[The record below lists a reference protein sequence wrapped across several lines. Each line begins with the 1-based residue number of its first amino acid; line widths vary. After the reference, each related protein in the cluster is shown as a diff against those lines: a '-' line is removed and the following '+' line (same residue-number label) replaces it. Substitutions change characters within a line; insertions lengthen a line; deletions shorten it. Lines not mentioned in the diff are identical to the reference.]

1 MKLKTKNM
9 DSVTYNK
16 LEYITSGS
24 GLTPTELN
32 EIVDLMDEYAREHAN
47 IVLCKPRGRIVS
59 VIVGED
65 VKDPDLK
72 AIYLINE
79 ALELSTPRMVRSNL
93 EFVFGSKRWSNKYN
107 LKLNK

>member
-1 MKLKTKNM
+1 MPKK
-9 DSVTYNK
+9 DVSV
-16 LEYITSGS
+16 
-24 GLTPTELN
+24 
-32 EIVDLMDEYAREHAN
+32 
-47 IVLCKPRGRIVS
+47 VS

-65 VKDPDLK
+65 IKDPDLK

-93 EFVFGSKRWSNKYN
+93 EFVFGSKRWSKKYN